1 LWSLFSKYYFKVK
14 EKREKKDEELTRKR
28 KVQQAKKEAQHRAK
42 QMIMK
47 VFKINILFTC
57 TN

>member
-1 LWSLFSKYYFKVK
+1 LWSLVSKYYFKVK
-14 EKREKKDEELTRKR
+14 EKREKKDGELTRKR

-47 VFKINILFTC
+47 VFKINILKE
-57 TN
+57 